1 MGSVRH
7 GAGLENSWKRACLTV
22 SHPSYKSPVNG
33 KGGFEEEKKKSWGLK
48 EADEPV
54 PLSRL
59 PGGGSWSL

>member
-1 MGSVRH
+1 MEQAWRILGNVR
-7 GAGLENSWKRACLTV
+7 ASLSLIQAIKVQLMEKVDLKKR
-22 SHPSYKSPVNG
+22 
-33 KGGFEEEKKKSWGLK
+33 KKKSWGLK